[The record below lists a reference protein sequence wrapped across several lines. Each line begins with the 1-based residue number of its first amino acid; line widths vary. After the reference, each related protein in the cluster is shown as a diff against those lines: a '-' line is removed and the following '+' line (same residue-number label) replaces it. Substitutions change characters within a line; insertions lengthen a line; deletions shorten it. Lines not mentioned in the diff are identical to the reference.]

1 MNQPLLSRRP
11 DIGAKINVSF
21 EFFPPK
27 TDAGFQQ
34 LFQTIEELRPI
45 NPSYVSVT

>member
-27 TDAGFQQ
+27 TDEMETRLWDTVKRLEPLEPPA
-34 LFQTIEELRPI
+34 P
-45 NPSYVSVT
+45 